1 MQDMYVNISVENDR
15 NILEIPTLL
24 IWLEEIQQ
32 KANIYFAFE
41 TNFVFGTFFRDFSLT
56 VCSPQFVC

>member
-1 MQDMYVNISVENDR
+1 MYININVDNDR

-24 IWLEEIQQ
+24 ICLEEIQQ
-32 KANIYFAFE
+32 KANIFCFLDK
-41 TNFVFGTFFRDFSLT
+41 FVFGTFFRDFSLT